1 MNDRTALTM
10 SLVRSSESS
19 LFPGLFFYIES
30 GAAFQL
36 QRKTKTSF
44 FDDSAEVAQNNLAGK
59 VFKLN
64 CSGSRIDSVP
74 DDPVYCRQDSFKLMY
89 SGNIEVYDRDRC
101 FVCDCL
107 VSELVDALNE
117 LAEPDSSW
125 VELNDSFFVS
135 VVDVRALYADKLGN
149 VLLDR
154 CGAVYA
160 RHAFYRYNG
169 FFSVHNLFYHK
180 AIAGQR
186 GKRHTMSNITV
197 FE

>member
-1 MNDRTALTM
+1 MILLRSRRTIWLGRYSSSIVPAAALILFLMTPSIADRT
-10 SLVRSSESS
+10 RSSSC
-19 LFPGLFFYIES
+19 
-30 GAAFQL
+30 
-36 QRKTKTSF
+36 T
-44 FDDSAEVAQNNLAGK
+44 
-59 VFKLN
+59 
-64 CSGSRIDSVP
+64 
-74 DDPVYCRQDSFKLMY
+74 